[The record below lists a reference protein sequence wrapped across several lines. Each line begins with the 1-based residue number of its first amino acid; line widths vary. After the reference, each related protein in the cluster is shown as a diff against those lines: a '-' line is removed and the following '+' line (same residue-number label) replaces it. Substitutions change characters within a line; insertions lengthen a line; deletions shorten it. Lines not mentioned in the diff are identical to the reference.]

1 MSTSQ
6 IPQPTDLH
14 VLQGQTETIT
24 STYTDESDVAV
35 DLSSYTI
42 ARMTVA
48 TGYLNDLTRTVLFTL
63 TQADGI
69 DLTNALTG
77 VVVVTMSSTR
87 TSLLTD
93 RNYFYDLELE
103 DGSGDVIRLI
113 WGKIY
118 VQPETTD

>member
-48 TGYLNDLTRTVLFTL
+48 TGYLNNASRTVVFTL
-63 TQADGI
+63 THLDGI

-77 VVVVTMSSTR
+77 VIVTVMSATR

-93 RNYFYDLELE
+93 RNYYYDLELE
-103 DGSGDVIRLI
+103 DDSGDVIRLI
-113 WGKIY
+113 WGKLY
-118 VQPETTD
+118 VKPETTD